1 MMTQLSRQQTLE
13 QQRATT
19 AWELV
24 SQVKTDPRGTKF
36 QKEYNSWVKKVPVL
50 ILTNGLGQTLAFIT
64 SKGDGAKERLY
75 QHLSNWLMTQM
86 LWSPLADQKTDLLER
101 LIHEPSA
108 TYRRAT
114 IEALAFLN
122 WLKRFADALLEGG
135 N

>member
-13 QQRATT
+13 QQRATK

-24 SQVKTDPRGTKF
+24 SQVKEDPRGTKF
-36 QKEYNSWVKKVPVL
+36 QNEYNSWVKKVPVL
-50 ILTNGLGQTLAFIT
+50 ILTNGLGQTLAFLP

-75 QHLSNWLMTQM
+75 QHLSIWLMGQM
-86 LWSPLADQKTDLLER
+86 SWSPQAHQKTDLLEC
-101 LIHEPSA
+101 LIQEPSA

-114 IEALAFLN
+114 VETLAFLN
-122 WLKRFADALLEGG
+122 WLKRFADALLERG